1 MSAPAV
7 QSKLSQED
15 IDEITNLFNT
25 YIEFRMGIKL
35 HLSPFISRILPRAMS
50 LLLACSSF
58 SLVLPNLVLFFF
70 FSLVLYFICD
80 QTI

>member
-1 MSAPAV
+1 MSVPAV

-25 YIEFRMGIKL
+25 YIEFRMGIKR
-35 HLSPFISRILPRAMS
+35 HLSPFISYILPRAMS

-58 SLVLPNLVLFFF
+58 SLVLPNIVLFFF

-80 QTI
+80 